1 VITTE
6 EHKRAGKA
14 GTLNLRFYRKLYLIR
29 RCEEEIVA
37 HYSEDQMKTPMHMS
51 MGAEAIAVGVCEA
64 LDAQDQVFGTY
75 RSHAL
80 YLAKTEDSD
89 DFFAEVYGK
98 ETALLKGKGGSMHL
112 CAPDHGFMG
121 TSAIVASIIPV
132 AAGCAFANK
141 RAANSRMVAVFFGD
155 GAVEEGVFWE
165 SLNLACLMKL
175 PMLFVCEDNGL
186 AVHTSK
192 SQRQGFDS
200 ITEIVSKF
208 NCLVYEAKTT
218 DTEAIYKLTRQA
230 VSEVNARSMPAFLR
244 LEYFRYLEHVGVNE
258 DFDAGYRCKDQFEQW
273 LSVDPV
279 GLQRKKLKA
288 LGWAE
293 GAIEEVEAQI
303 NDKVNRSLVKAQE
316 AKFCDVFDLF
326 RGVFA

>member
-6 EHKRAGKA
+6 EHKKA
-14 GTLNLRFYRKLYLIR
+14 DKASGLNLRFYKKLYLIR
-29 RCEEEIVA
+29 RCEEQIIA

-64 LDAQDQVFGTY
+64 LNAQDQVFGTY

-80 YLAKTEDSD
+80 YLAKTDDSD
-89 DFFAEVYGK
+89 DFFAEVYGR

-112 CAPDHGFMG
+112 CAPAHGFMG

-141 RAANSRMVAVFFGD
+141 RADNGKMIAVFFGD

-165 SLNLACLMKL
+165 SLNLACLMRL

-192 SQRQGFDS
+192 SSRQGFES

-218 DTEAIYKLTRQA
+218 DAEAIYKLTRRA
-230 VSEVNARSMPAFLR
+230 VNEVNSRSMPAFLR

-258 DFDAGYRCKDQFEQW
+258 DFDAGYRRREEFEQW
-273 LSVDPV
+273 LRADPV
-279 GLQRKKLKA
+279 SLQRKKLTA

-293 GAIEEVEAQI
+293 NAIEEVEAQI
-303 NDKVNRSLVKAQE
+303 NEKVNRSLAKAQE
-316 AKFCDVFDLF
+316 AKFCDVSELF

>member
-1 VITTE
+1 
-6 EHKRAGKA
+6 
-14 GTLNLRFYRKLYLIR
+14 
-29 RCEEEIVA
+29 
-37 HYSEDQMKTPMHMS
+37 MKTPMHMS
-51 MGAEAIAVGVCEA
+51 MGAEAISVGVCEA
-64 LDAQDQVFGTY
+64 LGARGQVFGTY

-80 YLAKTEDSD
+80 YLAKTEDTD

-112 CAPDHGFMG
+112 CSPDHGFMG

-141 RAANSRMVAVFFGD
+141 RANNGRMVAVFFGD

-165 SLNLACLMKL
+165 SMNLACLMKL

-186 AVHTSK
+186 AVHASK
-192 SQRQGFDS
+192 AERQGFKS

-208 NCLVYEAKTT
+208 NCLVYEAETT
-218 DTEAIYKLTRQA
+218 DTEAIYNLTRQA
-230 VSEVNARSMPAFLR
+230 VKQVNAHGMPAFLR

-258 DFDAGYRCKDQFEQW
+258 DFDAGYRRRDEFEQW
-273 LSVDPV
+273 LSEDPV
-279 GLQRKKLKA
+279 SLQRKKLKD

-293 GAIEEVEAQI
+293 DAIEGLEAQI
-303 NDKVNRSLVKAQE
+303 NDKVNRSLIKAQE
-316 AKFCDVFDLF
+316 AEFCNVSELF
-326 RGVFA
+326 GGVFT

>member
-1 VITTE
+1 
-6 EHKRAGKA
+6 
-14 GTLNLRFYRKLYLIR
+14 
-29 RCEEEIVA
+29 
-37 HYSEDQMKTPMHMS
+37 MKTPMHMS

-64 LDAQDQVFGTY
+64 LGAEDQVFGTY

-80 YLAKTEDSD
+80 YLAKTQDSD
-89 DFFAEVYGK
+89 DFFAELYGK
-98 ETALLKGKGGSMHL
+98 ETALLKGRGGSMHL

-141 RAANSRMVAVFFGD
+141 RAGNGKMVAVFFGD

-175 PMLFVCEDNGL
+175 PILFVCEDNGL

-192 SQRQGFDS
+192 AQRQGFDS
-200 ITEIVSKF
+200 VAEIVSKF

-218 DTEAIYKLTRQA
+218 DVEDIYRLTREA
-230 VSEVNARSMPAFLR
+230 VSEVNANCMPGFLR

-258 DFDAGYRCKDQFEQW
+258 DFDAGYRRRDEFEQW

-279 GLQRKKLKA
+279 GLQRKKLKS

-293 GAIEEVEAQI
+293 GAVEGVEAQI
-303 NDKVNRSLVKAQE
+303 NDRVNKSLIRAQK
-316 AKFCDVFDLF
+316 AKFCSVSELF
-326 RGVFA
+326 GGVFA

>member
-1 VITTE
+1 
-6 EHKRAGKA
+6 
-14 GTLNLRFYRKLYLIR
+14 
-29 RCEEEIVA
+29 
-37 HYSEDQMKTPMHMS
+37 MKTPMHMS
-51 MGAEAIAVGVCEA
+51 MGAEAISVGVCEA
-64 LDAQDQVFGTY
+64 LGAQDQVFGTY

-80 YLAKTEDSD
+80 YLAKTEDTD

-112 CAPDHGFMG
+112 CSPDHGFMG
-121 TSAIVASIIPV
+121 TSAVVASIIPV

-141 RAANSRMVAVFFGD
+141 RANNGKMVAVFFGD

-186 AVHTSK
+186 AVHASK
-192 SQRQGFDS
+192 AERQGFES

-208 NCLVYEAKTT
+208 NCLVYEAETT
-218 DTEAIYKLTRQA
+218 DTEAIYNLTRQA
-230 VSEVNARSMPAFLR
+230 VKQVNAQLMPAFLR

-258 DFDAGYRCKDQFEQW
+258 DFDAGYRRRDEFEQW
-273 LSVDPV
+273 LSEDPV
-279 GLQRKKLKA
+279 SLQRKKLKS

-293 GAIEEVEAQI
+293 SAIEGLEAQI
-303 NDKVNRSLVKAQE
+303 NEKVVRSLIKAQE
-316 AKFCDVFDLF
+316 AEFCDVCELF
-326 RGVFA
+326 GGVFA

>member
-1 VITTE
+1 
-6 EHKRAGKA
+6 
-14 GTLNLRFYRKLYLIR
+14 LNLRFYKKLYLIR
-29 RCEEEIVA
+29 RSEEQIVA

-64 LDAQDQVFGTY
+64 LEARDQVFGTY

-80 YLAKTEDSD
+80 YLAKTEDTD
-89 DFFAEVYGK
+89 DFFAELYGR

-121 TSAIVASIIPV
+121 TSAVVASIIPV

-141 RAANSRMVAVFFGD
+141 RANNGRMVTVFFGD

-186 AVHTSK
+186 AVHASK
-192 SQRQGFDS
+192 AERQGFES

-208 NCLVYEAKTT
+208 NCLVYEAETT
-218 DTEAIYKLTRQA
+218 DTEAIYNLTRQA
-230 VSEVNARSMPAFLR
+230 VKQVNAQLMPAFLR

-258 DFDAGYRCKDQFEQW
+258 DFDAGYRRRDEFEQW
-273 LSVDPV
+273 LSEDPV
-279 GLQRKKLKA
+279 SLQRKKLRA

-293 GAIEEVEAQI
+293 GAIEAVEAQI
-303 NDKVNRSLVKAQE
+303 NDKVARSLRKAQE
-316 AKFCDVFDLF
+316 AEFCNVSELF
-326 RGVFA
+326 GGVFT